1 MRTICNNCISLVRGL
16 VESNVKSL
24 TDWVETAFT
33 DGEEDVACL
42 IPTTWYANEIKWT
55 YWNSPLPGNKVLSCL
70 KQNQFN
76 SFTFLSP
83 IPNEV
88 NYLNVV
94 LLVARQHEKSKTEEA
109 FPYQVQ
115 SQVKLELLALLKQIF
130 EHKNNYCFSF
140 GFQLNPLYFTVYFRE
155 DKKSQTV
162 GL

>member
-1 MRTICNNCISLVRGL
+1 MVWLNQMSSPSPTESRRLLLMVKRTSLVWYPRLGMPM
-16 VESNVKSL
+16 KSS
-24 TDWVETAFT
+24 
-33 DGEEDVACL
+33 G
-42 IPTTWYANEIKWT
+42 PTEIRYYQVT
-55 YWNSPLPGNKVLSCL
+55 RYLLSCL